1 MRTND
6 RVELTLCDKKFTGSI
21 VRIHRKNGWQG
32 YVDVLLDDAQKI
44 IIPTSFLRVID
55 EVTNG

>member
-55 EVTNG
+55 EVMNG